1 MYRYI
6 LKRIG
11 MLIPVLL
18 GVSFVIFTL
27 MHYAPG
33 DPVRMLL
40 GNSATNEQVEAMRE
54 SMGLNDPLL
63 LQYLNYMKNLLLH
76 GDLGTSYVHN
86 SPVLDMIVQR
96 LPVTITLAI
105 LGIAFA
111 VLLGVPAGIVSAVK
125 QYSVI
130 DNLVMVIALLGI
142 SMPNFWLGIIMILFF
157 SRTLNWFPVS
167 GWNGPIYWVLPTIS
181 VGASSAASIARMTR
195 SSMLEVI
202 QQDYISTARAKGQ
215 KESVVI
221 LRHGLKNSL
230 IPIITSAG
238 LLFGMLLGGAVVAE
252 TVFAIPGIGKLM
264 VDAINQRDYPIV
276 TGTAIIIAAMLG
288 LVNLMV
294 DISYAFVDPRIKSQY
309 RSGKKKKKS
318 AEEEGAEKDE

>member
-76 GDLGTSYVHN
+76 GDLGTSYVHS

-111 VLLGVPAGIVSAVK
+111 VLLGVPAGVVSAVK

>member
-40 GNSATNEQVEAMRE
+40 GNSATNEQVEAIRE

-125 QYSVI
+125 QYSVV

>member
-125 QYSVI
+125 QYSVV

-318 AEEEGAEKDE
+318 SDEEGAEKDE

>member
-33 DPVRMLL
+33 DPVRMIL

-63 LQYLNYMKNLLLH
+63 LQYLNYMKNLLFH

-111 VLLGVPAGIVSAVK
+111 VLLGVPAGVISAVK
-125 QYSVI
+125 QYSVV

-264 VDAINQRDYPIV
+264 VDAISQRDYPIV

-309 RSGKKKKKS
+309 RSGRKKNKS
-318 AEEEGAEKDE
+318 SKEEEAGKDE

>member
-1 MYRYI
+1 M
-6 LKRIG
+6 
-11 MLIPVLL
+11 LL

-33 DPVRMLL
+33 DPVRMIL
-40 GNSATNEQVEAMRE
+40 GNSATSEQVEAMRE
-54 SMGLNDPLL
+54 TMGLNDPLL

-111 VLLGVPAGIVSAVK
+111 VLLGVPAGVISAVK
-125 QYSVI
+125 QYSVV
-130 DNLVMVIALLGI
+130 DNIVMVIALLGI

-230 IPIITSAG
+230 IPIITSVG

-264 VDAINQRDYPIV
+264 VDAISQRDYPIV

-309 RSGKKKKKS
+309 RTGKKKNKSSKK
-318 AEEEGAEKDE
+318 EEAGKDE

>member
-33 DPVRMLL
+33 DPVRMIL
-40 GNSATNEQVEAMRE
+40 GNSATSEQVEAMRE
-54 SMGLNDPLL
+54 TMGLNDPLL

-111 VLLGVPAGIVSAVK
+111 VLLGVPAGVISAVK
-125 QYSVI
+125 QYSVV
-130 DNLVMVIALLGI
+130 DNIVMVIALLGI

-230 IPIITSAG
+230 IPIITSVG

-264 VDAINQRDYPIV
+264 VDAISQRDYPIV

-309 RSGKKKKKS
+309 RTGKKKNKSSKK
-318 AEEEGAEKDE
+318 EEAGKDE

>member
-33 DPVRMLL
+33 DPVRMIL

-111 VLLGVPAGIVSAVK
+111 VLLGVPAGVISAVK
-125 QYSVI
+125 QYSVV

-264 VDAINQRDYPIV
+264 VDAISQRDYPIV

-309 RSGKKKKKS
+309 SKRG
-318 AEEEGAEKDE
+318 

>member
-63 LQYLNYMKNLLLH
+63 LQYLNYMKNLLH

-125 QYSVI
+125 QYSVV

>member
-125 QYSVI
+125 QYSVV

>member
-33 DPVRMLL
+33 DPVRMIL

-63 LQYLNYMKNLLLH
+63 LQYLNYMKNLLFH

-111 VLLGVPAGIVSAVK
+111 VLLGVPAGVISAVK
-125 QYSVI
+125 QYSVV
-130 DNLVMVIALLGI
+130 DNLVMVVALLGI

-181 VGASSAASIARMTR
+181 VGASSASSIARMTR

-264 VDAINQRDYPIV
+264 VDAISQRDYPIV

-309 RSGKKKKKS
+309 RSGRKKNKS
-318 AEEEGAEKDE
+318 SKEEEAGKDE

>member
-76 GDLGTSYVHN
+76 GDLGKSYVHN
-86 SPVLDMIVQR
+86 SPVQDMIVQR
-96 LPVTITLAI
+96 LPDTITLAI

-125 QYSVI
+125 QYSVV

>member
-125 QYSVI
+125 QYSVV

-309 RSGKKKKKS
+309 RSGKKKS

>member
-33 DPVRMLL
+33 DPVRMIL

-63 LQYLNYMKNLLLH
+63 LQYLNYMKNLLFH

-111 VLLGVPAGIVSAVK
+111 VLLGVPAGVISAVK
-125 QYSVI
+125 QYSVV

-264 VDAINQRDYPIV
+264 VDAISQRDYPIV

-309 RSGKKKKKS
+309 RSGSKKNKS
-318 AEEEGAEKDE
+318 SKEDEAGKDE

>member
-11 MLIPVLL
+11 MIIPVLL
-18 GVSFVIFTL
+18 GVSFVIFAL

-54 SMGLNDPLL
+54 SMGLNEPLL
-63 LQYLNYMKNLLLH
+63 VQYFIYMKNLLLH
-76 GDLGTSYVHN
+76 GDLGTSYVHGN
-86 SPVLDMIVQR
+86 PVLELIVQR
-96 LPVTITLAI
+96 LPVTITLAL

-111 VLLGVPAGIVSAVK
+111 VILGVPAGIISAVK
-125 QYSVI
+125 QYSFV
-130 DNLVMVIALLGI
+130 DNFVMVVALLGI

-157 SRTLNWFPVS
+157 SRTLGWFPVS
-167 GWNGPIYWVLPTIS
+167 GWSGPISWVLPTIS

-195 SSMLEVI
+195 SSMLEII

-264 VDAINQRDYPIV
+264 VDAISQRDYPIV

-288 LVNLMV
+288 LVNLLV

-309 RSGKKKKKS
+309 RSGKKSKAAKNAK
-318 AEEEGAEKDE
+318 EDKDSE

>member
-33 DPVRMLL
+33 DPVRMIL

-111 VLLGVPAGIVSAVK
+111 VLLGVPAGVISAVK
-125 QYSVI
+125 QYSVV

-264 VDAINQRDYPIV
+264 VDAISQRDYPIV

-309 RSGKKKKKS
+309 RSGRKKS
-318 AEEEGAEKDE
+318 KSSKEEEAGKDE

>member
-6 LKRIG
+6 IKRLG

-40 GNSATNEQVEAMRE
+40 GNSATSEQVEAMRE
-54 SMGLNDPLL
+54 SMGLNKPLL
-63 LQYLNYMKNLLLH
+63 VQYFIYMKNLLLH
-76 GDLGTSYVHN
+76 GDLGTSYVHG

-96 LPVTITLAI
+96 LPVTISLAF

-111 VLLGVPAGIVSAVK
+111 VVLGVPAGIISAVK
-125 QYSVI
+125 QYSVV
-130 DNLVMVIALLGI
+130 DNVVMVIALLGI
-142 SMPNFWLGIIMILFF
+142 SMPNFWLGIIMILVF
-157 SRTLNWFPVS
+157 SRNLGWFPVS
-167 GWNGPIYWVLPTIS
+167 GWGGHLSWVLPTIS

-195 SSMLEVI
+195 SSMLEII

-264 VDAINQRDYPIV
+264 VDAISQRDYPIV

-288 LVNLMV
+288 IVNLLV

-309 RSGKKKKKS
+309 RSVKKKRA
-318 AEEEGAEKDE
+318 AEEVKGNE

>member
-1 MYRYI
+1 
-6 LKRIG
+6 
-11 MLIPVLL
+11 
-18 GVSFVIFTL
+18 
-27 MHYAPG
+27 
-33 DPVRMLL
+33 
-40 GNSATNEQVEAMRE
+40 
-54 SMGLNDPLL
+54 
-63 LQYLNYMKNLLLH
+63 
-76 GDLGTSYVHN
+76 
-86 SPVLDMIVQR
+86 
-96 LPVTITLAI
+96 
-105 LGIAFA
+105 
-111 VLLGVPAGIVSAVK
+111 
-125 QYSVI
+125 
-130 DNLVMVIALLGI
+130 
-142 SMPNFWLGIIMILFF
+142 
-157 SRTLNWFPVS
+157 
-167 GWNGPIYWVLPTIS
+167 
-181 VGASSAASIARMTR
+181 MTR

>member
-18 GVSFVIFTL
+18 GVSLVIFTL

-111 VLLGVPAGIVSAVK
+111 VLLGVPAGVVSAVK

>member
-318 AEEEGAEKDE
+318 AEEEGADKDE

>member
-1 MYRYI
+1 MYRFI

-11 MLIPVLL
+11 LLLPVLL
-18 GVSFVIFTL
+18 GVSFVIFVL

-33 DPVRMLL
+33 DPVRLLL
-40 GNSATNEQVEAMRE
+40 GNSATNEQVEEVRE

-63 LQYLNYMKNLLLH
+63 IQYYSYMKNLILH
-76 GDLGTSYVHN
+76 GDLGTSYVHGN
-86 SPVLDMIVQR
+86 PVLNMILQR
-96 LPVTITLAI
+96 LPTTITLAL

-111 VLLGVPAGIVSAVK
+111 LILGVPAGIVSSVK
-125 QYSVI
+125 QYSLI
-130 DNLVMVIALLGI
+130 DNVVMVIALLGI
-142 SMPNFWLGIIMILFF
+142 SMPNFWLGIILILFF

-195 SSMLEVI
+195 SSMLEII
-202 QQDYISTARAKGQ
+202 QQDYINTARAKGQ
-215 KESVVI
+215 KEYVVV
-221 LRHGLKNSL
+221 LRHALKNSL

-264 VDAINQRDYPIV
+264 VDAISQRDYPIV
-276 TGTAIIIAAMLG
+276 TGTAIVIAAMLG
-288 LVNLMV
+288 LVNLLV
-294 DISYAFVDPRIKSQY
+294 DISYAFIDPRIKSQY
-309 RSGKKKKKS
+309 RVSKKGKKFS
-318 AEEEGAEKDE
+318 ARKDVTGDD

>member
-125 QYSVI
+125 QYSVV

-309 RSGKKKKKS
+309 RSGRKKKKS

>member
-125 QYSVI
+125 QYSVV

-215 KESVVI
+215 KERVVI

-276 TGTAIIIAAMLG
+276 TGTAVIIAAMLG

-309 RSGKKKKKS
+309 RSGRKKKS
-318 AEEEGAEKDE
+318 SEEEGAEKDE

>member
-6 LKRIG
+6 LKRLG
-11 MLIPVLL
+11 MIIPVLL

-54 SMGLNDPLL
+54 SMGLNEPLL
-63 LQYLNYMKNLLLH
+63 VQYFIYMKNLLLH
-76 GDLGTSYVHN
+76 GDLGTSYVHG
-86 SPVLDMIVQR
+86 SPVLEMIVNR
-96 LPVTITLAI
+96 LPVTISLAF

-111 VLLGVPAGIVSAVK
+111 VVLGVPAGIISAVK
-125 QYSVI
+125 QYSFV
-130 DNLVMVIALLGI
+130 DNAVMVIALLGI
-142 SMPNFWLGIIMILFF
+142 SMPNFWLGIIMILVF
-157 SRTLNWFPVS
+157 SRNLGWFPVS
-167 GWNGPIYWVLPTIS
+167 GWGGQLSWVLPTVS

-195 SSMLEVI
+195 SSMLEII

-264 VDAINQRDYPIV
+264 VDAISQRDYPIV

-288 LVNLMV
+288 IVNLLV

-309 RSGKKKKKS
+309 RSVKKKKTAGEVK
-318 AEEEGAEKDE
+318 EHD

>member
-33 DPVRMLL
+33 DPVRMIL
-40 GNSATNEQVEAMRE
+40 GNSATSEQVEAMRE
-54 SMGLNDPLL
+54 TMGLNDPLL

-111 VLLGVPAGIVSAVK
+111 VLLGVPAGVISAVK
-125 QYSVI
+125 QYSVV
-130 DNLVMVIALLGI
+130 DNIVMVIALLGI

-264 VDAINQRDYPIV
+264 VDAISQRDYPIV

-309 RSGKKKKKS
+309 RTGKKKNKSSKK
-318 AEEEGAEKDE
+318 EEAGKDE

>member
-125 QYSVI
+125 QYSVV

-181 VGASSAASIARMTR
+181 VGASSAASIARM
-195 SSMLEVI
+195 
-202 QQDYISTARAKGQ
+202 STARAKGQ

>member
-33 DPVRMLL
+33 DPVRMIL

-63 LQYLNYMKNLLLH
+63 LQYLNYMKNLLFH

-111 VLLGVPAGIVSAVK
+111 VLLGVPAGVISAVK
-125 QYSVI
+125 QYSVV
-130 DNLVMVIALLGI
+130 DNLVMVVALLGI

-264 VDAINQRDYPIV
+264 VDAISQRDYPIV

-309 RSGKKKKKS
+309 RSGRNKNKS
-318 AEEEGAEKDE
+318 SKEEEAGKDE

>member
-33 DPVRMLL
+33 DPVRMIL

-63 LQYLNYMKNLLLH
+63 LQYLNYMKNLLFH

-111 VLLGVPAGIVSAVK
+111 VLLGVPAGVISAVK
-125 QYSVI
+125 QYSVV
-130 DNLVMVIALLGI
+130 DNLVMVVALLGI

-264 VDAINQRDYPIV
+264 VDAISQRDYPIV

-309 RSGKKKKKS
+309 RSGRKKNKS
-318 AEEEGAEKDE
+318 SKEEEAGKDE

>member
-33 DPVRMLL
+33 DPVRMIL
-40 GNSATNEQVEAMRE
+40 GNSATSEQVEAMRE
-54 SMGLNDPLL
+54 TMGLNDPLL
-63 LQYLNYMKNLLLH
+63 LQFLNYMKNLLLH

-111 VLLGVPAGIVSAVK
+111 VLLGVPAGVISAVK
-125 QYSVI
+125 QYSVV
-130 DNLVMVIALLGI
+130 DNIVMVIALLGI

-230 IPIITSAG
+230 IPIITSVG

-264 VDAINQRDYPIV
+264 VDAISQRDYPIV

-309 RSGKKKKKS
+309 RTGKKKNKSSKK
-318 AEEEGAEKDE
+318 EEAGKDE